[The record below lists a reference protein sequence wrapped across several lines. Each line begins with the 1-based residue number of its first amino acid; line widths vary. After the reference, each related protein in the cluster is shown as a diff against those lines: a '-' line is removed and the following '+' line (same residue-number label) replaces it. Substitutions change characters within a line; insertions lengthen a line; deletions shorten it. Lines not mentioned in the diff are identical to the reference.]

1 MIRRLIKY
9 GVLVAILSFTT
20 FSVVSIYNDERKNI
34 DTDKINK
41 EIDSLKIKQ
50 NDMIEVAEK
59 MIEDIV
65 YTDSISK
72 HKMDS
77 LDRKVKTK
85 GVSLIISKYEL
96 DSVENCLNELNKRY
110 LELKQE
116 LNKKDVTI
124 NDYKNDLNKLNKKNK
139 HLLQVINNLE
149 IENQELKYEL
159 QVVLNILEKY
169 KSNKAIE
176 KDQDTTNNRKIKL
189 FKK

>member
-110 LELKQE
+110 LGLKQE
-116 LNKKDVTI
+116 LNKKDVAI

-169 KSNKAIE
+169 KSNKVIE

>member
-9 GVLVAILSFTT
+9 GVLVVILSFTT

-139 HLLQVINNLE
+139 DLLQVINDLE

-169 KSNKAIE
+169 KSNKVIE

>member
-65 YTDSISK
+65 YMDSISK

-139 HLLQVINNLE
+139 DLLQVINDLE

-169 KSNKAIE
+169 KSNKVIE

>member
-169 KSNKAIE
+169 KSNKVVE

>member
-9 GVLVAILSFTT
+9 GVLVVILSFTT

-65 YTDSISK
+65 YMDSISK

-169 KSNKAIE
+169 KSNKVIE

>member
-34 DTDKINK
+34 DTDKINE

-169 KSNKAIE
+169 KSNKVIE

>member
-9 GVLVAILSFTT
+9 GVLVVILSFTT

-65 YTDSISK
+65 YMDSISK

-139 HLLQVINNLE
+139 DLLQVINDLE

-169 KSNKAIE
+169 KSNKVIE

>member
-110 LELKQE
+110 LGLKQE
-116 LNKKDVTI
+116 LNKKDVAI

-169 KSNKAIE
+169 KSNKVIK

>member
-169 KSNKAIE
+169 KSNKVIE

>member
-1 MIRRLIKY
+1 MIKRLIKY

>member
-9 GVLVAILSFTT
+9 GVLAVILSFTT

-41 EIDSLKIKQ
+41 EIDRLKIKQ

-159 QVVLNILEKY
+159 QVALNILEKY
-169 KSNKAIE
+169 KSNKVIE